1 MQERLSSTGCSKCHY
16 HRLSVQWFYNAWIM
30 AILFLHEIHL
40 VQLWEGFG
48 PPGRTIGWRFH
59 FANGSSFFTQITQW
73 GYFLSERVELLR
85 SLNEGICF
93 GAGWVT
99 QITQWGHFFFGA
111 GWVIKIT
118 QWGYF
123 FGAGW
128 VTQWG
133 YFFSERIELLRSLN
147 EGIFSERVELLRSLN
162 EGI

>member
-1 MQERLSSTGCSKCHY
+1 MQERLSSKGCSKCHY

-59 FANGSSFFTQITQW
+59 FANGSGFFLLKSLNEGIFFRS
-73 GYFLSERVELLR
+73 GLSYSDHSMRVFVSERVELLR
-85 SLNEGICF
+85 SLNEGP
-93 GAGWVT
+93 
-99 QITQWGHFFFGA
+99 FFFGA

-123 FGAGW
+123 SERVELLNEGI
-128 VTQWG
+128 
-133 YFFSERIELLRSLN
+133 FSERIELLRSLN

>member
-1 MQERLSSTGCSKCHY
+1 MQERLSSKGCSKCHY
-16 HRLSVQWFYNAWIM
+16 HRLSVQWFYNTWM

-59 FANGSSFFTQITQW
+59 FANGSVFFTQITQL

-85 SLNEGICF
+85 SLNEGIF
-93 GAGWVT
+93 LGAGWVT
-99 QITQWGHFFFGA
+99 QITQWGHFFSERVELLRSLNQGIFSELVELLSEG
-111 GWVIKIT
+111 I
-118 QWGYF
+118 
-123 FGAGW
+123 
-128 VTQWG
+128 
-133 YFFSERIELLRSLN
+133 FSERIELLRSLN